1 MFTRLEIWPILPPF
15 FQLYHPQLSLL
26 CLFFQ
31 ESGWCQSQGEVG
43 LQQHVL
49 GAPQKPRLH
58 QYGTYSEPVVAHGL
72 PRPSYRHRR
81 QEGRYLCTIRCEEKH
96 VNDKTSVCMDCR
108 AGGWPD
114 AQQPCWGSVALPHG
128 HPSMETS
135 CRITFIVLVEAGLSG
150 QQSYHSYVDLP
161 SAPLTSEYVLALKR
175 HPNKSHDLALFS
187 WSHLISDSRSR
198 PFDYLR
204 YLACLESSFHWHKA
218 VFTISSII
226 VEKKR
231 YFYKISW
238 TQNLVK

>member
-1 MFTRLEIWPILPPF
+1 MFTRLDNIRPILPPF
-15 FQLYHPQLSLL
+15 LFHFHTLSPHFCQVYHSQLSLL

-58 QYGTYSEPVVAHGL
+58 QHGIYSEPVVAHGL

-81 QEGRYLCTIRCEEKH
+81 QEDRYLCTIRCWEKH

-108 AGGWPD
+108 AEGWPD
-114 AQQPCWGSVALPHG
+114 AQQPCRGSAALPHG

-175 HPNKSHDLALFS
+175 HPNKSHDLVLFS
-187 WSHLISDSRSR
+187 WSHLISDSSLGL
-198 PFDYLR
+198 D
-204 YLACLESSFHWHKA
+204 
-218 VFTISSII
+218 
-226 VEKKR
+226 
-231 YFYKISW
+231 
-238 TQNLVK
+238 